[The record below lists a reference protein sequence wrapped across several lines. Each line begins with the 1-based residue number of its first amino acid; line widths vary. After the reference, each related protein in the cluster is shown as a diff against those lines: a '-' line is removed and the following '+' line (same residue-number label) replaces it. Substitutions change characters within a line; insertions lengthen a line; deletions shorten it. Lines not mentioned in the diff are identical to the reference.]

1 MRFIARAGGEE
12 HRAVPSLNQY
22 PVEAIFCGEDVSV
35 VGYDDMLL
43 ARLSTPALT
52 TIEQDTLEAG
62 RRLVSQVMDAHSE
75 QFLDYLPTHLIARES
90 CGA

>member
-1 MRFIARAGGEE
+1 MRGLQEARETGVVRRLAQ
-12 HRAVPSLNQY
+12 HRFAH
-22 PVEAIFCGEDVSV
+22 VSV

-52 TIEQDTLEAG
+52 TIQQDTLEAG
-62 RRLVSQVMDAHSE
+62 RRLVSQVMDPQAE
-75 QFLDYLPTHLIARES
+75 QYLDYLPTRLIVRES